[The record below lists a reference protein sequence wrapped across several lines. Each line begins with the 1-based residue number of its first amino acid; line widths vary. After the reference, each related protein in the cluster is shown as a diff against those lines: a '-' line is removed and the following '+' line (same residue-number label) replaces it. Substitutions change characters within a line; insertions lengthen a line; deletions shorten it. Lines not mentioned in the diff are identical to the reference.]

1 MNIKRTHLTST
12 GADVVIDLRA
22 RRRCQ
27 LEARG
32 LDPVAV
38 AVNLLVETGSVPGW
52 DISGYD
58 GDDGAGWA
66 A

>member
-1 MNIKRTHLTST
+1 MNIKRTHPTST
-12 GADVVIDLRA
+12 DADVVIDLRA

-38 AVNLLVETGSVPGW
+38 AVNLLVETGSAPGW
-52 DISGYD
+52 DISDY
-58 GDDGAGWA
+58 DDGSGWA

>member
-1 MNIKRTHLTST
+1 MSIKRNHPTAD
-12 GADVVIDLRA
+12 ADVVIDLRA

-32 LDPVAV
+32 LDPIAV

-58 GDDGAGWA
+58 GYDESGWA